1 MHELQNG
8 LCKIKDPWKVLLCEE
23 QRVILGYI
31 SKDGDVTIK
40 VTVDE
45 ALEFTI
51 EYLSLEL
58 PVNHPIYKEYK
69 RRVAKIPI
77 QWLLKSVVALS
88 KCDGIT
94 DLKLKEYG
102 EQCILDRKH
111 NCEYGLHKSKDDGKI
126 STVLRSNT
134 CLAFISKGDVCEEC
148 NNVIK
153 QLKRKLDLADRNKN
167 KPITAKTPLR
177 KVTADRL
184 SQAIK
189 DMRLSQ
195 KKLQTKIEELSQQIE
210 TNGIQLDAGLHNDF
224 QNLIENVK
232 QELPEDSFEKLF
244 WEQQQKAFQ
253 SNPKGIRW
261 HPMMVRFALH
271 IHLRSPSTYKALRE
285 SGVMKLPSE
294 RTLRDYSIVFHPS
307 PGFKKETFEDLRHQA
322 SKLQGTGKYVVLAFD
337 EVSIKDD
344 LVFDKHNGE
353 LIGFVNLGKDLND
366 LFGADASTDFTKS
379 IASHALVFMV
389 VGLASRLKFSIG
401 YFGTRSVTSDMLYPL
416 LWKSIGFCET
426 YAGLKV
432 ICVVSD
438 KASAN
443 QKLYRMHSTSGNIVY
458 HTKNVFAIDE
468 DREIYFFS
476 DPPHL
481 LKTARNNLASSG
493 FQKSRL
499 LWNQKDILWKHIVDI
514 YEADRISLVRK
525 LPKLSNEHINL
536 NSYSKM
542 RVNLAAQ
549 VMSETVAKVMSS
561 YGPDSASET
570 VKFILMID
578 KFFDCC
584 NSRSLK
590 EAEHKRKPFLAP
602 YVSVSDDRFVFLK
615 DVFLKYLDEW
625 KDAVDKRPGNFSK
638 EDRARMFLSNATF
651 EGLKTTSLAM
661 IDCVKFLLE
670 HGCKYVLTNKVSQDP
685 LEDHFGRHRGLARR
699 SNNPT
704 LYALGFQENKLRV
717 QRSIATSITP
727 KGNTKGSKRPAEKI
741 TITTSPLNKRKTKSE
756 V

>member
-1 MHELQNG
+1 MKPNPRRQLARNISTEVPELYRYRFLHELQNG
-8 LCKIKDPWKVLLCEE
+8 LCKIKDPWKVLLFEE

-111 NCEYGLHKSKDDGKI
+111 NCEYSLHKSKDDGKI

-153 QLKRKLDLADRNKN
+153 QLKRNLDLADRNKN

-294 RTLRDYSIVFHPS
+294 RTLRDYSNVFHPS

-443 QKLYRMHSTSGNIVY
+443 QKLYRM
-458 HTKNVFAIDE
+458 
-468 DREIYFFS
+468 R
-476 DPPHL
+476 
-481 LKTARNNLASSG
+481 
-493 FQKSRL
+493 
-499 LWNQKDILWKHIVDI
+499 
-514 YEADRISLVRK
+514 
-525 LPKLSNEHINL
+525 
-536 NSYSKM
+536 
-542 RVNLAAQ
+542 
-549 VMSETVAKVMSS
+549 
-561 YGPDSASET
+561 
-570 VKFILMID
+570 
-578 KFFDCC
+578 
-584 NSRSLK
+584 
-590 EAEHKRKPFLAP
+590 
-602 YVSVSDDRFVFLK
+602 
-615 DVFLKYLDEW
+615 
-625 KDAVDKRPGNFSK
+625 
-638 EDRARMFLSNATF
+638 
-651 EGLKTTSLAM
+651 
-661 IDCVKFLLE
+661 
-670 HGCKYVLTNKVSQDP
+670 
-685 LEDHFGRHRGLARR
+685 
-699 SNNPT
+699 
-704 LYALGFQENKLRV
+704 
-717 QRSIATSITP
+717 
-727 KGNTKGSKRPAEKI
+727 
-741 TITTSPLNKRKTKSE
+741 
-756 V
+756 